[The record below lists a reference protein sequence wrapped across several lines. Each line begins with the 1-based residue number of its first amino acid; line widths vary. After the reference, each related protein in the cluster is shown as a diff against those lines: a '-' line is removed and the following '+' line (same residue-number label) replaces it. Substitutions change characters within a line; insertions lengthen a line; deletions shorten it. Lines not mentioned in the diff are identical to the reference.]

1 MQHFDHLL
9 CYACCL
15 FALFLAGPSWHG
27 NLSCTFLVF
36 HFFCFPPFFL
46 FQIVLFS
53 LFRALIAAA
62 VAAGSAAL
70 VGPLWQIIKTRTAAV
85 TKGGSSN
92 NYNSNNS
99 NNNTWSTG
107 EQQQLWCRPWLTL
120 RSTGLAW
127 NAHYALPCGWWVVGG
142 GSCWGKASSCA
153 CILMVA
159 IKISM
164 HCYEELAKA
173 KTDQG
178 KRGGNNKELL
188 KNFASSQR
196 KIVSGLRCVYL
207 TF

>member
-92 NYNSNNS
+92 NYNS